1 MTETTW
7 HFSGEYSPEKGLE
20 DAIEIAYRAGMQ
32 LKIAAKVDP
41 ADTEYFE
48 NKIKPLLTKGR
59 VDFIGEIGH
68 DEKNEFL
75 GNAAAFLFPIQW
87 PEPFGIVM
95 IEALACGT
103 PVIAYR
109 RGSVP
114 EVLQHGVTGFIV
126 DDVDGAVDALEKL
139 EQIDRRACR
148 KHFERHF
155 SDERMAAEYLS
166 IYKKLVRKESAT
178 ITLDDGVMSWTDLL
192 PNTTT

>member
-1 MTETTW
+1 
-7 HFSGEYSPEKGLE
+7 
-20 DAIEIAYRAGMQ
+20 
-32 LKIAAKVDP
+32 
-41 ADTEYFE
+41 
-48 NKIKPLLTKGR
+48 
-59 VDFIGEIGH
+59 
-68 DEKNEFL
+68 
-75 GNAAAFLFPIQW
+75 
-87 PEPFGIVM
+87 
-95 IEALACGT
+95 GT

-114 EVLQHGVTGFIV
+114 EVLRDGVTGFIV